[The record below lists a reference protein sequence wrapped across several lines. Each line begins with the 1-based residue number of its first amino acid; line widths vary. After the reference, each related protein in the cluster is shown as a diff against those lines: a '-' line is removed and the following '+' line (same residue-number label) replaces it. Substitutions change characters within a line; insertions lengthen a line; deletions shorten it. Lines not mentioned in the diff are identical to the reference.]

1 MKVSAILAS
10 LATVLTIAVASSA
23 SASTFWAPVGSAVS
37 PSHLGRVA
45 REAAVGLPGFISGQ
59 LTMGEPGQSAG
70 KQKSTATGSCNGCD
84 RQSVLPES
92 VTMVLLGTVLL
103 GTSFAVRRLGRTNP

>member
-1 MKVSAILAS
+1 MKFSATLAS
-10 LATVLTIAVASSA
+10 LAAVMTIALASSA

-45 REAAVGLPGFISGQ
+45 REAAVGLPSFIRGQ
-59 LTMGEPGQSAG
+59 VVAGEPAQSAG
-70 KQKSTATGSCNGCD
+70 QQNASATGSCKSCD

-92 VTMVLLGTVLL
+92 ATMVLLGTVLL
-103 GTSFAVRRLGRTNP
+103 GTSFAVRRLGRTHP